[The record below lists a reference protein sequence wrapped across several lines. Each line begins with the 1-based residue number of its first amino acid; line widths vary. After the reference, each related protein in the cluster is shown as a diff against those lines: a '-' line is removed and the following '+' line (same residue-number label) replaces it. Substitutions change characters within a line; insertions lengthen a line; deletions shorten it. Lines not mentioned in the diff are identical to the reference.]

1 MKKKNQSNSIFKLPK
16 IIAMQQRI
24 NTLECEVEVLQD
36 TIKDELYKT
45 FMEKLKEPAELAR
58 YKRENQNLRAK
69 VKTLKSLLKG
79 DKS

>member
-1 MKKKNQSNSIFKLPK
+1 MKNRSLIKGIFKVPK

-24 NTLECEVEVLQD
+24 NTLEGEVEVLQD

-45 FMEKLKEPAELAR
+45 FMEKLKEPTELAR

-69 VKTLKSLLKG
+69 VKTLKALLKG
-79 DKS
+79 DK

>member
-1 MKKKNQSNSIFKLPK
+1 MKKKSLIKGIFKVPK

-24 NTLECEVEVLQD
+24 NTLEGEVEVLQD

-45 FMEKLKEPAELAR
+45 FMEKLKEPTELAR

-69 VKTLKSLLKG
+69 VKTLKALLKG
-79 DKS
+79 YK

>member
-1 MKKKNQSNSIFKLPK
+1 MKKKSLIKWIFKVPK

-24 NTLECEVEVLQD
+24 NTLEGEVEVLQD

-45 FMEKLKEPAELAR
+45 FMEKLKEPTELAR

-69 VKTLKSLLKG
+69 VKTLKALLKG
-79 DKS
+79 DK

>member
-1 MKKKNQSNSIFKLPK
+1 MKKKSLIKGIFKVPK

-24 NTLECEVEVLQD
+24 NTLESEVEVLQD

-45 FMEKLKEPAELAR
+45 FMEKLKEPTELAR

-69 VKTLKSLLKG
+69 VKTLKALLKG
-79 DKS
+79 DK

>member
-24 NTLECEVEVLQD
+24 NTLEGEVEVLQN

-45 FMEKLKEPAELAR
+45 FMEKLKEPTELAR

>member
-45 FMEKLKEPAELAR
+45 FMEKLKEPTELTR

>member
-45 FMEKLKEPAELAR
+45 FMEKLKEPTELAK
-58 YKRENQNLRAK
+58 YKKEIQNLRAK

>member
-1 MKKKNQSNSIFKLPK
+1 MKKKNLIKDIFKVPK

-24 NTLECEVEVLQD
+24 NTLEGEVEVLQD

-45 FMEKLKEPAELAR
+45 FMEKLKEPTELAR

-69 VKTLKSLLKG
+69 VKTLKALLKG
-79 DKS
+79 DK

>member
-1 MKKKNQSNSIFKLPK
+1 MKKKNLIKSIFKIPK

-24 NTLECEVEVLQD
+24 IFLECEVEVLQD

-45 FMEKLKEPAELAR
+45 FMEKLKEPTELAR

-79 DKS
+79 DKK

>member
-1 MKKKNQSNSIFKLPK
+1 MKKKSLIKGIFKVPK

-24 NTLECEVEVLQD
+24 NTLEGEVEVLQD

-45 FMEKLKEPAELAR
+45 FMEKLKEPTELAR

>member
-1 MKKKNQSNSIFKLPK
+1 MKKKNLIKGIFKVPK
-16 IIAMQQRI
+16 MIAMQQRI
-24 NTLECEVEVLQD
+24 NSPECEVEVLQD

-45 FMEKLKEPAELAR
+45 FMEKLKEPTELAR

-79 DKS
+79 DKA

>member
-1 MKKKNQSNSIFKLPK
+1 MKKKSLIKGIFKVPK

-24 NTLECEVEVLQD
+24 NTLEGEIEVLQD

-45 FMEKLKEPAELAR
+45 FMEKLKEPTELAR

-69 VKTLKSLLKG
+69 VKTLKALLKG
-79 DKS
+79 DK

>member
-1 MKKKNQSNSIFKLPK
+1 MKKKSLIKGIFKVPK

-24 NTLECEVEVLQD
+24 NTLEGEIEVLQD

-45 FMEKLKEPAELAR
+45 FMEKLKEPTELAR

-69 VKTLKSLLKG
+69 VKTLKLY
-79 DKS
+79 

>member
-1 MKKKNQSNSIFKLPK
+1 MKKKNLIKGIFKVPK
-16 IIAMQQRI
+16 MIAMQQRI
-24 NTLECEVEVLQD
+24 NTLECEVEVLKD

-45 FMEKLKEPAELAR
+45 FMEKLKEPTELAR

>member
-1 MKKKNQSNSIFKLPK
+1 MKKRSLIKGIFKVPK

-24 NTLECEVEVLQD
+24 NTLEGEVEVLQD

-45 FMEKLKEPAELAR
+45 FMEKLKEPTELAR

-69 VKTLKSLLKG
+69 VKTLKALLKG
-79 DKS
+79 DK

>member
-1 MKKKNQSNSIFKLPK
+1 MKKKSLIKGIFKVPK

-24 NTLECEVEVLQD
+24 NTLEGEVEVLQD

-45 FMEKLKEPAELAR
+45 FMEKLKEPTELAR

-69 VKTLKSLLKG
+69 VKTLKALLKG
-79 DKS
+79 DK